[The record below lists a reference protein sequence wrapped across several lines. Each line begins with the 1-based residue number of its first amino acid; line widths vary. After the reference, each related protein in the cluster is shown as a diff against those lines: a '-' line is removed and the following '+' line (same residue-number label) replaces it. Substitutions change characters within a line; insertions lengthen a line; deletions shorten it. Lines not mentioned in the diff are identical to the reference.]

1 MAFEK
6 IGQGFLSR
14 NQYKDNDKKPEYK
27 GKLTI
32 KLDGR
37 EMEVELGAWVKEN
50 ERGKYFSIA
59 ASAELGPKE
68 QQKTLGEGGSS
79 DDEVPF

>member
-1 MAFEK
+1 MPFEK

-37 EMEVELGAWVKEN
+37 EIEVELGAWVKEN
-50 ERGKYFSIA
+50 ERGKYFSIS
-59 ASAELGPKE
+59 ASAELSPKE
-68 QQKTLGEGGSS
+68 QQKTLNEGGA
-79 DDEVPF
+79 DDGEIPF